1 MTNGLTRYYYSNQ
14 VPSEGAPTSY
24 SEAVSNA
31 VPFFR
36 NDATNPTS
44 TTVATS
50 IYYTFTEVSLSS
62 DKYLGYFYPDVTG
75 TWTFNPRMESIYTYS
90 KNAVLYIGEVGTTP
104 EEIVST
110 YADSTYSGNFS
121 TVPSN
126 TQPISIYYSSN
137 YNYIGTIDIPFA
149 NVYYPFV
156 LYYNYYQD
164 ETVDVELIFSK
175 PNSSESLYDFTGY
188 MYTSKPTPP
197 DPTPIPIPVPNP
209 DPDVIPIPIS
219 NICFP
224 AKTPVSTDQGIVA
237 IEKINPEIH
246 TIDNKKIVG
255 ITQTIHQN
263 DYLVCFE
270 KHALGFNYPSAQTTM
285 TNDHKISYQ
294 GKMRKASYFLDHFE
308 KVRKID
314 YHGEILY
321 NVLMEKHEK
330 IKINHL
336 LCETLHP
343 RNIIAK
349 LYRSNLDKNYKN
361 KITIMLND
369 SIHKNDYSIYKK
381 IIEMIDDGSLDFED
395 EDLMEVD
402 DPIDEDIKPIKYK
415 QEKVEIKYDSQK
427 SGPLVFNCFNNTNLQ
442 TKMEKYTS
450 KQNSNND
457 TSEIIK
463 KKEILEQIKK
473 QKEEKKEK
481 EIEKEIKEQKNMELI
496 NKYLRHVTITKT
508 YKRKELLHKTKTYKN
523 K

>member
-1 MTNGLTRYYYSNQ
+1 
-14 VPSEGAPTSY
+14 
-24 SEAVSNA
+24 
-31 VPFFR
+31 
-36 NDATNPTS
+36 
-44 TTVATS
+44 
-50 IYYTFTEVSLSS
+50 
-62 DKYLGYFYPDVTG
+62 
-75 TWTFNPRMESIYTYS
+75 
-90 KNAVLYIGEVGTTP
+90 
-104 EEIVST
+104 
-110 YADSTYSGNFS
+110 
-121 TVPSN
+121 
-126 TQPISIYYSSN
+126 
-137 YNYIGTIDIPFA
+137 
-149 NVYYPFV
+149 
-156 LYYNYYQD
+156 
-164 ETVDVELIFSK
+164 
-175 PNSSESLYDFTGY
+175 
-188 MYTSKPTPP
+188 
-197 DPTPIPIPVPNP
+197 
-209 DPDVIPIPIS
+209 
-219 NICFP
+219 
-224 AKTPVSTDQGIVA
+224 
-237 IEKINPEIH
+237 
-246 TIDNKKIVG
+246 
-255 ITQTIHQN
+255 
-263 DYLVCFE
+263 
-270 KHALGFNYPSAQTTM
+270 
-285 TNDHKISYQ
+285 
-294 GKMRKASYFLDHFE
+294 
-308 KVRKID
+308 
-314 YHGEILY
+314 
-321 NVLMEKHEK
+321 MEKHEK